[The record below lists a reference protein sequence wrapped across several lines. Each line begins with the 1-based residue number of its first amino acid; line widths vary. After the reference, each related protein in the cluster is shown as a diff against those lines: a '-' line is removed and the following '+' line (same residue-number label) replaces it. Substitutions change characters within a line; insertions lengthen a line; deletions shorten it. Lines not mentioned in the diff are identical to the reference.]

1 MNDPLAGLWTELEDR
16 YRQEGFLGR
25 GGMASVF
32 LAQDLKNR
40 RRVAIKVLNPEMA
53 TSFDHDRFRLE
64 VETAAAL
71 SHPNILPMFDS
82 GEAAGQLF
90 YVMPYVEGENLR
102 QRLER
107 EHQLPI
113 DEAVKIACEVA
124 QALAYAHSLGVIH
137 RDIKP
142 ENIMFMSGSAV
153 VADFGVA
160 RALTP
165 STTGQITPAGVAVGT
180 PSYMSPEQASGNG
193 TVDGRADIYGIGCVL
208 YEMLAGSV
216 PFHGPTPQ
224 IVMARQSIDAVP
236 PIRTVRPTVPESLEQ
251 VILKALAK
259 TPADRYSTAQH
270 LAEALRARNSGQFE
284 ALHSESIAV
293 LPFTNLSSDPDTEY
307 FSDGISEEIINSLAQ
322 LPGLRVAARTS
333 SFVFRSRG
341 LDLAEVGQKLRV
353 ATILEGTVRRSGN
366 HLRITARLVKASDGY
381 NLWSERY
388 DRELIDV
395 FAIQDEIARA
405 IANRLQ
411 ITLGESGHDSPA
423 TPPTRSLDAYHLYL
437 KGRYNVQLRGLGLRR
452 ALECF
457 TQALELDPNY
467 AAAHA
472 GLGDTWTLLGI
483 HGVAPPR
490 QILPS
495 ARAAIKRALEL
506 APDLAEAHC
515 AAGTLKFMFDWDWA
529 GAANDLRK
537 ALQLNPRLVTG
548 QYWYGIYLGLI
559 EGRYDEGMVH
569 VRRSVDLDP
578 LSALPLTH
586 LGMLLMGAGRHAE
599 AVDVLLQASK
609 LTPTMYVPYL
619 YAGGAFNWLGRPAE
633 AIPMA
638 EIAAMM
644 SGRQPIALATLA
656 VAHALSGR
664 LDYAESVY
672 DELMARSRREYVQTT
687 VIAIVVAALGRMDE
701 AFRLLHR
708 ACEERDSV
716 LVYSRA
722 YPGFAPL
729 QQDPRMKEIVA
740 RVGLLSPRLG

>member
-1 MNDPLAGLWTELEDR
+1 MTDALEALWVELEPR
-16 YRQEGFLGR
+16 YQLEGFLGR

-32 LAQDLKNR
+32 LAQDVKNR
-40 RRVAIKVLNPEMA
+40 RRVAIKVLNPELA

-82 GEAAGQLF
+82 GEAGGRLF
-90 YVMPYVEGENLR
+90 YVMPFVEGESLR
-102 QRLER
+102 QRLDR

-113 DEAVKIACEVA
+113 EEAVKIACEVS
-124 QALAYAHSLGVIH
+124 QALAYAHSLGVVH

-160 RALTP
+160 RAITATSAAP
-165 STTGQITPAGVAVGT
+165 ITPTGVAVGT
-180 PSYMSPEQASGNG
+180 PSYMSPEQASGHG
-193 TVDGRADIYGIGCVL
+193 VVDGRADVYGIGCVL
-208 YEMLAGSV
+208 YEMLAGTV

-224 IVMARQSIDAVP
+224 VVMARHSIDAVP
-236 PIRTVRPTVPESLEQ
+236 PIRTVRPTIPDSLEQ

-259 TPADRYSTAQH
+259 TPADRYSTAHQ
-270 LAEALRARNSGQFE
+270 LAEALRSRTSLQADD
-284 ALHSESIAV
+284 LHDESIAV
-293 LPFTNLSSDPDTEY
+293 LPFANLSSDPDNEY
-307 FSDGISEEIINSLAQ
+307 FSDGISEEIINTLAQ

-353 ATILEGTVRRSGN
+353 ATILEGTVRKSGS
-366 HLRITARLVKASDGY
+366 HLRITARLIKASDGY

-411 ITLGESGHDSPA
+411 VTLGGAGHGSPA
-423 TPPTRSLDAYHLYL
+423 TPPTRNLDAYHLYL
-437 KGRYNVQLRGLGLRR
+437 KGRYYVQMRGLGLRR

-457 TQALELDPNY
+457 TQALTLDPNY

-483 HGVAPPR
+483 HGVASPR
-490 QILPS
+490 EILPH
-495 ARAAIKRALEL
+495 ARAATLRALEL

-529 GAANDLRK
+529 GAARDLRHS
-537 ALQLNPRLVTG
+537 LQLNPRLVAG
-548 QYWYGIYLGLI
+548 HYWYGIYLGLI
-559 EGRYDEGMVH
+559 ERKYEEGLVH
-569 VRRSVDLDP
+569 VRRSVELDP

-586 LGMLLMGAGRHAE
+586 LGMMLMGAGRHLE
-599 AVDVLLQASK
+599 ALEPLQRATK
-609 LTPTMYVPYL
+609 LTPAVYVPFL
-619 YAGGAFNWLGRPAE
+619 YMGGALNWLGRPAE

-638 EIAAMM
+638 EAAAMM

-656 VAHALSGR
+656 VAHALAGR
-664 LDYAESVY
+664 VDYAEAIY
-672 DELMARSRREYVQTT
+672 DELVARSRREYVQTT
-687 VIAIVVAALGRMDE
+687 VIAIVTAAIGRMED
-701 AFRLLHR
+701 AFTLLNK
-708 ACEERDSV
+708 ACDERDGV
-716 LVYSRA
+716 LVYCRA
-722 YPGFAPL
+722 YPGFARL
-729 QQDPRMKEIVA
+729 QQDPRMQQVIAK
-740 RVGLLSPRLG
+740 VGLL

>member
-1 MNDPLAGLWTELEDR
+1 MTDPLAALWLELEDR
-16 YRQEGFLGR
+16 YRHEGFLGR

-64 VETAAAL
+64 VETAASL
-71 SHPNILPMFDS
+71 SHPNILPLFDS
-82 GEAAGQLF
+82 GEAGGRMF
-90 YVMPYVEGENLR
+90 YVMPYVEGESLR
-102 QRLER
+102 QRLDR

-113 DEAVKIACEVA
+113 DEAIKIACEVA
-124 QALAYAHSLGVIH
+124 QALAYAHSLGVVH

-153 VADFGVA
+153 IADFGVA
-160 RALTP
+160 RGLTT
-165 STTGQITPAGVAVGT
+165 SNTAQITPTGVAVGT

-208 YEMLAGSV
+208 YEMLAGTV

-236 PIRTVRPTVPESLEQ
+236 PIRTVRPTVSDTLEQ

-259 TPADRYSTAQH
+259 TPADRYATAH
-270 LAEALRARNSGQFE
+270 LLADALRTRTTGITSDD
-284 ALHSESIAV
+284 LHDESIAV
-293 LPFTNLSSDPDTEY
+293 LPFTNLSSDPDNEY
-307 FSDGISEEIINSLAQ
+307 FSDGISEEIINTLAQ

-353 ATILEGTVRRSGN
+353 ATILEGTVRKSGN

-411 ITLGESGHDSPA
+411 VTLGGAGHVSPA
-423 TPPTRSLDAYHLYL
+423 TPPTRNLDAYHLYL
-437 KGRYNVQLRGLGLRR
+437 KGRYFVQLRGMGLRR

-457 TQALELDPNY
+457 NQALVLDPNY
-467 AAAHA
+467 AAAFA

-490 QILPS
+490 EILPN
-495 ARAAIKRALEL
+495 ARAAIQRALEL

-515 AAGTLKFMFDWDWA
+515 AAGTLKFMFEWDWA
-529 GAANDLRK
+529 GAARDLQK

-586 LGMLLMGAGRHAE
+586 LGILLMGANRHPE
-599 AVDVLLQASK
+599 SLEVLKKAGT
-609 LTPTMYVPYL
+609 LTPTIYVPFL
-619 YAGGAFNWLGRPAE
+619 YMAGALNWLERPAE
-633 AIPMA
+633 AIPLA
-638 EIAAMM
+638 ETAAMM

-664 LDYAESVY
+664 VDYAESIY
-672 DELMARSRREYVQTT
+672 EELLARSKREYVQTT
-687 VIAIVVAALGRMDE
+687 VIAIVTAVIGRMDE
-701 AFRLLHR
+701 AFVLLRR
-708 ACEERDSV
+708 ACEERDGV

-722 YPGFAPL
+722 YPGFKKL
-729 QQDPRMKEIVA
+729 QQDPRMKEIITA
-740 RVGLLSPRLG
+740 VGLR

>member
-1 MNDPLAGLWTELEDR
+1 MDDPLDGLWSELNDR

-32 LAQDLKNR
+32 LAQDIKNR
-40 RRVAIKVLNPEMA
+40 RRVAIKVLNPELA

-71 SHPNILPMFDS
+71 SHPNILPLFDS
-82 GEAAGQLF
+82 GEAGGRLF
-90 YVMPYVEGENLR
+90 YVMPYVEGESLR
-102 QRLER
+102 QRLDR

-124 QALAYAHSLGVIH
+124 QALSYAHSLGVVH

-142 ENIMFMSGSAV
+142 ENIMFMSGNAV

-160 RALTP
+160 RALTATSAAP
-165 STTGQITPAGVAVGT
+165 ITPTGVAVGT
-180 PSYMSPEQASGNG
+180 PSYMSPEQASGNAV
-193 TVDGRADIYGIGCVL
+193 VDGRADIYGIGCVL
-208 YEMLAGSV
+208 YEMLAGTV

-224 IVMARQSIDAVP
+224 VVMARHSIDAVP
-236 PIRTVRPTVPESLEQ
+236 PIRTVRPTVTDALEQ

-259 TPADRYSTAQH
+259 TPADRYSTAHH
-270 LAEALRARNSGQFE
+270 LAEALRTRTAPAQ
-284 ALHSESIAV
+284 ADDLHDESIAV
-293 LPFTNLSSDPDTEY
+293 LPFANLSSDPDNEY
-307 FSDGISEEIINSLAQ
+307 FSDGISEEIINTLAQ

-353 ATILEGTVRRSGN
+353 ATILEGTVRKSGS
-366 HLRITARLVKASDGY
+366 HLRITARLIKASDGY

-395 FAIQDEIARA
+395 FAIQDEIATA

-411 ITLGESGHDSPA
+411 VTLGGAAHGSPA
-423 TPPTRSLDAYHLYL
+423 TPPTRNLDAYHLYL
-437 KGRYNVQLRGLGLRR
+437 KGRYYVQMRGLGLRR

-457 TQALELDPNY
+457 TQALAIDPNY

-490 QILPS
+490 EILPN
-495 ARAAIKRALEL
+495 ARAAIQRALEL

-515 AAGTLKFMFDWDWA
+515 AAGTLKFMFDWDWT
-529 GAANDLRK
+529 GAAHNLRRS
-537 ALQLNPRLVTG
+537 LQLNPRLVAG
-548 QYWYGIYLGLI
+548 HCWLGIYLGLI
-559 EGRYDEGMVH
+559 ERKYEEGLGH
-569 VRRSVDLDP
+569 VRRAVELDP
-578 LSALPLTH
+578 LAALPLTH
-586 LGMLLMGAGRHAE
+586 LGMLLMGAGRHQE
-599 AVDVLLQASK
+599 ALEPLQKASK
-609 LTPTMYVPYL
+609 LTPSVYVPYL
-619 YAGGAFNWLGRPAE
+619 YFGGALNWLGRPAD

-638 EIAAMM
+638 ETAAAM

-664 LDYAESVY
+664 VEHAEAIY
-672 DELMARSRREYVQTT
+672 DELIARSRREYVQST
-687 VIAIVVAALGRMDE
+687 VIAIVVAAIGRMDE
-701 AFRLLHR
+701 AFKLLHR

-722 YPGFAPL
+722 YPGYKPL
-729 QQDPRMKEIVA
+729 QQDPRMAEIIA
-740 RVGLLSPRLG
+740 RVGLL